1 MHVMIS
7 PQDRLVRF
15 GRFPRAGTCDVK
27 AQQCEK
33 KNKTDYR

>member
-7 PQDRLVRF
+7 PQDRRVRF
-15 GRFPRAGTCDVK
+15 GSFPRAGTGNVK

-33 KNKTDYR
+33 KNDYR